1 MQPVEDIQGLPK
13 VDINIRLSDLQF
25 EKKIS
30 KGGFGEVWKAS
41 YLGTDVAVKRML
53 RPEDAFVMRLIQRE
67 ISAMKY
73 VSPFLYPYIGPS
85 FGALASRSCP
95 EEATFF

>member
-53 RPEDAFVMRLIQRE
+53 RPDDAFVMRLIQRE

-73 VSPFLYPYIGPS
+73 VLPFLYLHSGP
-85 FGALASRSCP
+85 
-95 EEATFF
+95 

>member
-1 MQPVEDIQGLPK
+1 MQPTDEIQGLPK
-13 VDINIRLSDLQF
+13 VDVNIRLSDLHF

-53 RPEDAFVMRLIQRE
+53 KPEDAFVMRLIQRE

-73 VSPFLYPYIGPS
+73 DYLCSCAS
-85 FGALASRSCP
+85 FSCN
-95 EEATFF
+95 

>member
-1 MQPVEDIQGLPK
+1 MQPPEDIQGMPK

-41 YLGTDVAVKRML
+41 YLGTDVAVKRMFK
-53 RPEDAFVMRLIQRE
+53 PEDAFIMRLIQRE

-73 VSPFLYPYIGPS
+73 VIPSPFLS
-85 FGALASRSCP
+85 
-95 EEATFF
+95 